1 MSNELTSES
10 LSSALTQFIGTEQY
24 FFNPLY
30 RWMKYTDGVK
40 FFAENAG
47 GGAYWL
53 LDIIGTELQE
63 IARNESFISIDFT
76 VTDGTGLIV
85 ADDGDGGVM
94 YERVIGWTDCPEGT
108 WHFFLCNSVLMLRS
122 EY

>member
-10 LSSALTQFIGTEQY
+10 LSFELAQFIGTEQY
-24 FFNPLY
+24 HFNPLY

-40 FFAENAG
+40 YFAEKA
-47 GGAYWL
+47 GAYWL
-53 LDIIGTELQE
+53 LDIIGTEMQE
-63 IARNESFISIDFT
+63 IARRELFISIDFT
-76 VTDGTGLIV
+76 VREGTGLIV
-85 ADDGDGGVM
+85 ADDGDGGVL

-108 WHFFLCNSVLMLRS
+108 WKFFLCNSVLMLRS